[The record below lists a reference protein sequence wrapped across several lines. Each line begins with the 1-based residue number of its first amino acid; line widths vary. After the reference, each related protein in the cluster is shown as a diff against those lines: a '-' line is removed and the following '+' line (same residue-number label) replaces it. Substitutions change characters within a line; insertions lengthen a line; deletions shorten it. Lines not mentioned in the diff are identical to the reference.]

1 MILAEGRVRKK
12 HGGLVMA
19 RVKYSESF
27 LGAHRGALA
36 GLDVFGQD
44 SYLQKQQT
52 KSNKLKKRWNFR
64 LMKSPGVG

>member
-27 LGAHRGALA
+27 LGG
-36 GLDVFGQD
+36 
-44 SYLQKQQT
+44 
-52 KSNKLKKRWNFR
+52 
-64 LMKSPGVG
+64 P